1 MHMTRSGFEEPSASE
16 SVASGHV
23 ADGTMVPGGW
33 HVYPELAAASLW
45 STASDLASFGL
56 AAMEAVRDEP
66 NALLSPALASL
77 MATAHAGPRSL
88 GFEVGGEGKARHFRS
103 EEHTSELQ
111 SLMRISSA

>member
-1 MHMTRSGFEEPSASE
+1 
-16 SVASGHV
+16 
-23 ADGTMVPGGW
+23 MVPGGW

-56 AAMEAVRDEP
+56 VAMEAVRDEP

-88 GFEVGGEGKARHFRS
+88 GFEVGGEGKARHFGHEGTNEGYNS
-103 EEHTSELQ
+103 
-111 SLMRISSA
+111 SLVLYPETYQCAALMANSPNTTHLLPKRL

>member
-1 MHMTRSGFEEPSASE
+1 MRISDWSSDVCSSDLEVLAPMHMTRSGFEEPSASE

-66 NALLSPALASL
+66 NALLSPALASIDRKSTRL
-77 MATAHAGPRSL
+77 N
-88 GFEVGGEGKARHFRS
+88 
-103 EEHTSELQ
+103 
-111 SLMRISSA
+111 SSH